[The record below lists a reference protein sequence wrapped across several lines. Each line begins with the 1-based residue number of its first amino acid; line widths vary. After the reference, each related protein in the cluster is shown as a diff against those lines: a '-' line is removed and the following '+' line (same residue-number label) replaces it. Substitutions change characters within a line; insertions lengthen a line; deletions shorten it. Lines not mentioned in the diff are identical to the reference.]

1 VSLKFSKKEK
11 LKSRKAIEQLF
22 QARQSIHVFPLRLI
36 WRKLDFP
43 LSQSPAQF
51 AVSVPKRA
59 FAKAV
64 HRNRIKRIIREV
76 YRLNKADFYA
86 ALPSEEGQFGC
97 MFLYSG
103 KREPTFSEIEKALR
117 KLIKILPKRLNRK
130 KNPQNKKAYQKG
142 RPLE

>member
-1 VSLKFSKKEK
+1 MSLKFSKKEK

-76 YRLNKADFYA
+76 YRLNKADVYA
-86 ALPSEEGQFGC
+86 ALPQSEGQFGF
-97 MFLYSG
+97 MFIYSG
-103 KREPTFSEIEKALR
+103 RREPTFAEIEKSLK
-117 KLIKILPKRLNRK
+117 KLIKILPKKLKINK
-130 KNPQNKKAYQKG
+130 EKNK
-142 RPLE
+142 

>member
-1 VSLKFSKKEK
+1 MSLKFSKKEK

-51 AVSVPKRA
+51 AVSVPKRT

-76 YRLNKADFYA
+76 YRLNKAAFYA
-86 ALPSEEGQFGC
+86 ALPPAEGQFGC

-103 KREPTFSEIEKALR
+103 KREPTFSEIEKALL
-117 KLIKILPKRLNRK
+117 KLIKILPKRLK
-130 KNPQNKKAYQKG
+130 QKNKKAYQKG

>member
-1 VSLKFSKKEK
+1 MSLKFSKKEK

-22 QARQSIHVFPLRLI
+22 QTRQSVHVFPLRLI

-43 LSQSPAQF
+43 LSQSSAQF

-64 HRNRIKRIIREV
+64 QRNRIKRIIREV

-86 ALPSEEGQFGC
+86 ALPKEDGQFGC
-97 MFLYSG
+97 MLLYSG
-103 KREPTFSEIEKALR
+103 RREPTFAEIEKSLK
-117 KLIKILPKRLNRK
+117 KLIKILPKKLKTKERK
-130 KNPQNKKAYQKG
+130 EEKPT
-142 RPLE
+142 

>member
-1 VSLKFSKKEK
+1 MSLKFSKKEK
-11 LKSRKAIEQLF
+11 LKSKKAIEQLF

-64 HRNRIKRIIREV
+64 QRNRIKRIIREV
-76 YRLNKADFYA
+76 YRLNKIDFYA
-86 ALPSEEGQFGC
+86 ALPEEEGQYGC

-103 KREPTFSEIEKALR
+103 KREPTFAEIEKSLK
-117 KLIKILPKRLNRK
+117 KLIRILPKRLSLIHISE
-130 KNPQNKKAYQKG
+130 PT
-142 RPLE
+142 RPY